1 VIILAKI
8 LLVDDDKNI
17 CELVSYNLQ
26 KEGFAVDTAMDGNE
40 GLKMACSGNYDLV
53 ILDIMLP
60 GINGTEICKN
70 LRRESAVARLPIII
84 LSARG
89 DEVDRVVGLEIGADD
104 YVVKPFSPRE
114 LLARVNALLRRVEM
128 SASKE
133 SDAILS
139 IDGIELD
146 NKTRSVKVAGK
157 NVDFTPKEFA
167 MMELLMRNSGQ
178 AFSRDYLLEKIWGYD
193 YVGDTRTVDVH
204 VRHIRQKIEQDPAN
218 PKYLQTVRSYGYRF
232 RGKEK

>member
-1 VIILAKI
+1 MAKI

-17 CELVSYNLQ
+17 CELVCYNLQ
-26 KEGFAVDTAMDGNE
+26 KEGFFVDSAMDGRT
-40 GLKMACSGNYDLV
+40 GLKMACSGNYDLI

-70 LRRESAVARLPIII
+70 LRRENGVSRVPIII

-128 SASKE
+128 TASKE
-133 SDAILS
+133 PESILV
-139 IDGIELD
+139 IEGIELD
-146 NKTRSVKVAGK
+146 NKTRNVKVDGV
-157 NVDFTPKEFA
+157 NIDFTPKEFA

-204 VRHIRQKIEQDPAN
+204 VRHIRQKIEKDPAN
-218 PKYLQTVRSYGYRF
+218 PQLLQTVRSYGYRF